1 MIVFPCGDDK
11 MMEARYIIFTIV
23 RIMSAFVL
31 TYKWMTRFASTN
43 YSADAVI
50 VLSAMVLVGA
60 LAAMILS
67 VDIRLRRIESLMGSN
82 ERALRINIQS
92 VEENLDR
99 KLNVVL
105 NKTNNTVEEMSKR
118 MYR

>member
-1 MIVFPCGDDK
+1 MVVIPCGGDER
-11 MMEARYIIFTIV
+11 MEARDIIFSIV
-23 RIMSAFVL
+23 MIMSAFVL

-50 VLSAMVLVGA
+50 VLAAMVLMGA

-67 VDIRLRRIESLMGSN
+67 VDIRLRRIESIMESN

>member
-1 MIVFPCGDDK
+1 
-11 MMEARYIIFTIV
+11 MEARDIIFSIV
-23 RIMSAFVL
+23 MIVSSFVL
-31 TYKWMTRFASTN
+31 TYKWMSRFSSSN
-43 YSADAVI
+43 YAADAVV
-50 VLSAMVLVGA
+50 VLSAMVLIGS

-67 VDIRLRRIESLMGSN
+67 VDMRMRRIESMLEAK
-82 ERALRINIQS
+82 ERALRINILS

-105 NKTNNTVEEMSKR
+105 NKTNNTAEEMSRR

>member
-1 MIVFPCGDDK
+1 MVVIPCGGDER
-11 MMEARYIIFTIV
+11 MEARDIIFSIV
-23 RIMSAFVL
+23 MIISSFVL

-43 YSADAVI
+43 YTADAVI
-50 VLSAMVLVGA
+50 VLSAMVLMGA

-67 VDIRLRRIESLMGSN
+67 VDIRLRRIESIMESN